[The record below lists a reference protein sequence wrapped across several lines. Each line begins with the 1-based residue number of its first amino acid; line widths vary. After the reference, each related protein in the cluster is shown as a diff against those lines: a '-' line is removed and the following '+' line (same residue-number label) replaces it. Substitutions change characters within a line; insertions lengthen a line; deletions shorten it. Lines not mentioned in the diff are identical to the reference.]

1 LYLGLVGKAPW
12 STSQE
17 RHLRAIKDR
26 TAAPD
31 SLEPVSFQDMATL
44 PRNVPVAQYAA
55 FERRAV
61 SLEGYVQ
68 RMLRAP
74 DGDFHLDFADTLEEE
89 GRLVPYLSAEVTPQW
104 HLGSVRWRYERLV
117 ALFRPHIGGETP
129 WDEPPRRVRLSG
141 WLLYD

>member
-1 LYLGLVGKAPW
+1 MMLRIAAAASVALGVTILMLYLGLVGKAPW
-12 STSQE
+12 STPQE

-74 DGDFHLDFADTLEEE
+74 DGDFHLDFADTLPVRRGHPAVAPGLGAVEIRAT
-89 GRLVPYLSAEVTPQW
+89 GGAVPP
-104 HLGSVRWRYERLV
+104 
-117 ALFRPHIGGETP
+117 PH
-129 WDEPPRRVRLSG
+129 RR
-141 WLLYD
+141 